1 MRGSLK
7 VKYLELF
14 CQFFIDILCCFSSRN
29 DRMKNRMKLRLPSD
43 KLECYDEAKIRLER
57 ELDCENLINK
67 MRVIQ
72 GALDLLLTPEQ

>member
-1 MRGSLK
+1 
-7 VKYLELF
+7 
-14 CQFFIDILCCFSSRN
+14 
-29 DRMKNRMKLRLPSD
+29 MKNRRKQRLPSD